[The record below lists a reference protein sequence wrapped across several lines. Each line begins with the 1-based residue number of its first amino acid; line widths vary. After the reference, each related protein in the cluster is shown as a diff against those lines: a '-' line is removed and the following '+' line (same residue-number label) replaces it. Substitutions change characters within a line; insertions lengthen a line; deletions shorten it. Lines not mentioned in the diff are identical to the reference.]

1 MAQDRADQGGTIR
14 NAQRRR
20 WQRRPASRR
29 SNLTPDEI
37 AALEEER
44 RRLMRTAHI
53 GIQVTPDERTEIE
66 TRARAQRVRLSD
78 YVREA
83 VLSPEKAPLP
93 PPHDSAAI
101 NALAFQL
108 SKIGTNLNQL
118 MEVLN
123 LAKYGKVR
131 LNEMPREEEVRKVL
145 DAIVP
150 ALEKVY
156 GL

>member
-1 MAQDRADQGGTIR
+1 MAQDRAARKGIT
-14 NAQRRR
+14 AAEPRRR

-29 SNLTPDEI
+29 LDLTPEQI
-37 AALEEER
+37 EAEEAER
-44 RRLMRTAHI
+44 RRHMRTAHI
-53 GIQVTPDERTEIE
+53 GIQVTPEERAEVE
-66 TRARAQRVRLSD
+66 KRAKAQRVRLSD

-93 PPHDSAAI
+93 PPRDVEAI

-118 MEVLN
+118 
-123 LAKYGKVR
+123 AKYT
-131 LNEMPREEEVRKVL
+131 NERRALPL
-145 DAIVP
+145 DADLKGLAAQIVT